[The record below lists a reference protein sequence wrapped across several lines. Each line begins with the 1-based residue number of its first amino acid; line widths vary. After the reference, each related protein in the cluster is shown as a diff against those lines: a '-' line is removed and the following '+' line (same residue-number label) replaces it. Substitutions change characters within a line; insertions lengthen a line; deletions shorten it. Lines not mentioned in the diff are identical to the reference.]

1 MVGKCYTNWHI
12 RVDNLSQAQYERF
25 VNNAEYTKWMVIG
38 NSHIKHCYGEND
50 PRNGKEHYHVVFK
63 YNNSRE
69 RQTIVNKFILDK
81 KEDCASYYVEPM
93 YARSNEAALI
103 RYVSDKECGIKY
115 IKGQQYIDHILNP
128 KSDEELE
135 GIIVQTDIIA
145 KKTKFQLKEEKN
157 KQRLENA
164 KACNWKWFEENDFE
178 FTLSPKYAKL
188 YERYNTLN
196 INDYLH
202 LKLKGDTKKRFFILY
217 GESRKGKG
225 AFVEWLTKILNID
238 YYYFNKT
245 DDYFNGCP
253 SDRNDWLFHVDEWDG
268 SESCNKTM
276 PYSTIKEVFDKM
288 PKKVRA
294 AYCFDKI
301 MRFGYGAIT
310 MQIHPK
316 RAFFNKE
323 KDFIEENWNAIA
335 NRFSIINV
343 LQIPQLFSLTFN
355 IEKECWE
362 QQELNKVP
370 DYLAKMFPWLIDEEG
385 FPIFKEKQDL
395 ERIVFYPP
403 DVQFEEFTNDLVDEQ
418 LKNLKL

>member
-81 KEDCASYYVEPM
+81 KEDCASYYAEPM

-103 RYVSDKECGIKY
+103 RYVSDKECGIRY
-115 IKGQQYIDHILNP
+115 IKGKEFIEDVLNP
-128 KSDEELE
+128 KDSES
-135 GIIVQTDIIA
+135 

-157 KQRLENA
+157 KERLENA
-164 KACNWKWFEENDFE
+164 KNNNWKWFEENDFE
-178 FTLSPKYAKL
+178 FMLSPKFNKL
-188 YERYNTLN
+188 YERYNTID
-196 INDYLH
+196 INKHLD

-225 AFVEWLTKILNID
+225 AFVEWLTKILNIE

-253 SDRNDWLFHVDEWDG
+253 SDHNDWLFHVDEWDG

-310 MQIHPK
+310 MQVHPK

-323 KDFIEENWNAIA
+323 KDFIEENWSAIA

-355 IEKECWE
+355 VEKECWE
-362 QQELNKVP
+362 QLELNLVP
-370 DYLAKMFPWLIDEEG
+370 DYLVKMFPWLIDDEG
-385 FPIFKEKQDL
+385 FPIFKEREDL
-395 ERIVFYPP
+395 EKIMWKG
-403 DVQFEEFTNDLVDEQ
+403 N
-418 LKNLKL
+418 